1 MMCFAVRP
9 YFDSAKGEP
18 VFEVMLK
25 ILYRKESRKLYEQGN
40 YNFRKRKNRI

>member
-9 YFDSAKGEP
+9 YFASAKGEP
-18 VFEVMLK
+18 VIDVMLK
-25 ILYRKESRKLYEQGN
+25 ILNRKESIQLYEQGN